1 VAPNFAAAK
10 NAYLGSGRSAGV
22 NWNYPSSRLAQEL
35 GSKTLADRF
44 RASAIADVQRG
55 ISGMSGLASGIS
67 GFASAAAVPV
77 AIGAVGGPIL
87 DMLFPAPANRSEQDE
102 LLRFREGYKNFR
114 YGPATPQ
121 RPRGTAHFSQ
131 SILNSIASA
140 SRDQAPASRGQVSTA
155 GAGPNGPN
163 PNAIVQGQ
171 DGIGEE
177 YRQRMNAYN
186 NQAILAR
193 QSLEGYDPSK
203 GPLPGAAQE
212 AQDQG
217 MDIWRG
223 LNASTKMVQP
233 GGAVGTFNPLMQ
245 GRGDVPSMEELWK
258 GMGGGAPTSGPGDE
272 AIKAAMAKGQYNAPA
287 GSPNPFGQPA
297 NSVPAPPQQQ
307 GNAISGAFAPAQ
319 AEAAKYTA
327 GATGMPNLPTT
338 PEAQQRTPSTDFLDS
353 KVGGLMKNVGF
364 GMLINKLYGF

>member
-1 VAPNFAAAK
+1 MFGNDFVNALKGGINTTGNVFNTLTSAARAATKGPYDDWLNAPTAQQ
-10 NAYLGSGRSAGV
+10 LSGR
-22 NWNYPSSRLAQEL
+22 
-35 GSKTLADRF
+35 
-44 RASAIADVQRG
+44 RG
-55 ISGMSGLASGIS
+55 
-67 GFASAAAVPV
+67 
-77 AIGAVGGPIL
+77 
-87 DMLFPAPANRSEQDE
+87 Q
-102 LLRFREGYKNFR
+102 
-114 YGPATPQ
+114 TP
-121 RPRGTAHFSQ
+121 
-131 SILNSIASA
+131 A
-140 SRDQAPASRGQVSTA
+140 SRGQTPASRGQVSTA

-186 NQAILAR
+186 NQVLLAR

-223 LNASTKMVQP
+223 LHAGTKMVQP

-258 GMGGGAPTSGPGDE
+258 GMGGGAPTSGPSDE

-338 PEAQQRTPSTDFLDS
+338 PEAQNPGTNFLDYAMKS
-353 KVGGLMKNVGF
+353 PWGDALKNTLGGMF
-364 GMLINKLYGF
+364 INKVQGL

>member
-1 VAPNFAAAK
+1 MFGNDFVNALKGGINTTGNVFNTLTSAARAATKGPYDDWLNAPTAQQ
-10 NAYLGSGRSAGV
+10 LSGR
-22 NWNYPSSRLAQEL
+22 
-35 GSKTLADRF
+35 
-44 RASAIADVQRG
+44 RG
-55 ISGMSGLASGIS
+55 
-67 GFASAAAVPV
+67 
-77 AIGAVGGPIL
+77 
-87 DMLFPAPANRSEQDE
+87 Q
-102 LLRFREGYKNFR
+102 
-114 YGPATPQ
+114 TP
-121 RPRGTAHFSQ
+121 
-131 SILNSIASA
+131 A
-140 SRDQAPASRGQVSTA
+140 SRGQPPASRGQVSTA

-186 NQAILAR
+186 NQVLLAR

-223 LNASTKMVQP
+223 LHAGTKMVQP

-258 GMGGGAPTSGPGDE
+258 GMGGGAPTSGPSDE

-327 GATGMPNLPTT
+327 GATGMPNFPTT
-338 PEAQQRTPSTDFLDS
+338 PEAQTPGTNFLDS
-353 KVGGLMKNVGF
+353 AMKSPWGDALKNTLGGMF
-364 GMLINKLYGF
+364 INRVQNF

>member
-1 VAPNFAAAK
+1 MFGNDFVNALKGGINTTGKILSPIGQGALDTITSAARATTKGPYDDWLNAPTAQQ
-10 NAYLGSGRSAGV
+10 LSGRRNFGPDYKQKELAAG
-22 NWNYPSSRLAQEL
+22 Q
-35 GSKTLADRF
+35 
-44 RASAIADVQRG
+44 
-55 ISGMSGLASGIS
+55 
-67 GFASAAAVPV
+67 AA
-77 AIGAVGGPIL
+77 
-87 DMLFPAPANRSEQDE
+87 E
-102 LLRFREGYKNFR
+102 NFR
-114 YGPATPQ
+114 
-121 RPRGTAHFSQ
+121 RGAGF
-131 SILNSIASA
+131 
-140 SRDQAPASRGQVSTA
+140 PGQVSTA

-177 YRQRMNAYN
+177 YRQRMTAYN

-258 GMGGGAPTSGPGDE
+258 GIGGGAPTSGPGDE

-338 PEAQQRTPSTDFLDS
+338 PEAQTPGTNFLDS
-353 KVGGLMKNVGF
+353 AMKSPWGDALKNTLGAMF
-364 GMLINKLYGF
+364 INKVQNF

>member
-1 VAPNFAAAK
+1 MFGNDFVNALKGGINTTGNVFNTLTSAARAATKGPYDDWLNAPTAQQ
-10 NAYLGSGRSAGV
+10 LSGR
-22 NWNYPSSRLAQEL
+22 
-35 GSKTLADRF
+35 
-44 RASAIADVQRG
+44 RG
-55 ISGMSGLASGIS
+55 
-67 GFASAAAVPV
+67 
-77 AIGAVGGPIL
+77 
-87 DMLFPAPANRSEQDE
+87 Q
-102 LLRFREGYKNFR
+102 
-114 YGPATPQ
+114 TP
-121 RPRGTAHFSQ
+121 
-131 SILNSIASA
+131 A
-140 SRDQAPASRGQVSTA
+140 SRGQTPASRGQPPASRGQVSTA

-186 NQAILAR
+186 NQVLLAR

-223 LNASTKMVQP
+223 LHAGTKMVQP

-258 GMGGGAPTSGPGDE
+258 GMGGGAPTSGPSDE

-327 GATGMPNLPTT
+327 GATGMPNFPTT
-338 PEAQQRTPSTDFLDS
+338 PEAQTPGTNFLDS
-353 KVGGLMKNVGF
+353 AMKSPWGDALKNTLGGMF
-364 GMLINKLYGF
+364 INRVQNF

>member
-1 VAPNFAAAK
+1 MFGNDFVNALKGGINTTGKILSPIGQGALDTITSAARATTKGPYDDWLNAPTAQQ
-10 NAYLGSGRSAGV
+10 LSGR
-22 NWNYPSSRLAQEL
+22 R
-35 GSKTLADRF
+35 
-44 RASAIADVQRG
+44 
-55 ISGMSGLASGIS
+55 
-67 GFASAAAVPV
+67 
-77 AIGAVGGPIL
+77 
-87 DMLFPAPANRSEQDE
+87 
-102 LLRFREGYKNFR
+102 NFR
-114 YGPATPQ
+114 PDYKQKELAAGQAAENF
-121 RPRGTAHFSQ
+121 RRGAGF
-131 SILNSIASA
+131 
-140 SRDQAPASRGQVSTA
+140 PGQVSTA

-258 GMGGGAPTSGPGDE
+258 GIGGGAPTSGPGDE

-338 PEAQQRTPSTDFLDS
+338 PEAQNPGTNFLDYAMKS
-353 KVGGLMKNVGF
+353 PWGDALKNTLGAMFIDKVQGR
-364 GMLINKLYGF
+364 

>member
-1 VAPNFAAAK
+1 MFGNDFVNALKGGINTTGNVFNTLTSAARAATKGPYDDWLNAPTAQQ
-10 NAYLGSGRSAGV
+10 LSGRRNFGPDYKQKELAAG
-22 NWNYPSSRLAQEL
+22 Q
-35 GSKTLADRF
+35 
-44 RASAIADVQRG
+44 
-55 ISGMSGLASGIS
+55 
-67 GFASAAAVPV
+67 AA
-77 AIGAVGGPIL
+77 
-87 DMLFPAPANRSEQDE
+87 E
-102 LLRFREGYKNFR
+102 NFR
-114 YGPATPQ
+114 
-121 RPRGTAHFSQ
+121 RGAGF
-131 SILNSIASA
+131 
-140 SRDQAPASRGQVSTA
+140 PGQVSTA

-177 YRQRMNAYN
+177 YRQRMTAYN

-258 GMGGGAPTSGPGDE
+258 GIGGGAPTSGPGDE

-338 PEAQQRTPSTDFLDS
+338 PEAQNPGTNFLDYAMKS
-353 KVGGLMKNVGF
+353 PWGDALKNTLGAMFIDKVQGR
-364 GMLINKLYGF
+364 

>member
-1 VAPNFAAAK
+1 MFGNDFVNALKGAINDVTTLTKGPYDDWLNAPTAQQ
-10 NAYLGSGRSAGV
+10 LSGRRNFGPNHKQKELAAGQSA
-22 NWNYPSSRLAQEL
+22 E
-35 GSKTLADRF
+35 
-44 RASAIADVQRG
+44 
-55 ISGMSGLASGIS
+55 
-67 GFASAAAVPV
+67 
-77 AIGAVGGPIL
+77 
-87 DMLFPAPANRSEQDE
+87 
-102 LLRFREGYKNFR
+102 NFR
-114 YGPATPQ
+114 
-121 RPRGTAHFSQ
+121 RGAGF
-131 SILNSIASA
+131 
-140 SRDQAPASRGQVSTA
+140 PGQVSTA

-193 QSLEGYDPSK
+193 QSLQGYDPSK

-223 LNASTKMVQP
+223 LHAGTKMVQP

-258 GMGGGAPTSGPGDE
+258 GMGGGAPTSGPDDE
-272 AIKAAMAKGQYNAPA
+272 AIKAAMAKGQYHAAA
-287 GSPNPFGQPA
+287 GSPKPFGQPV
-297 NSVPAPPQQQ
+297 NTLPAPPQEQS
-307 GNAISGAFAPAQ
+307 NAVSRAFAPAQ

-327 GATGMPNLPTT
+327 GATGMPNFPTT
-338 PEAQQRTPSTDFLDS
+338 PEAQTPGTNFLDYAMKS
-353 KVGGLMKNVGF
+353 PWGDALKNTLGGMFDNRVQDLRF
-364 GMLINKLYGF
+364 

>member
-1 VAPNFAAAK
+1 MAFPGQSTPAPKYKGAQWTPGSAARLNKAWPQDITRTPGGNFGWSSGGGTRSSIP
-10 NAYLGSGRSAGV
+10 AY
-22 NWNYPSSRLAQEL
+22 
-35 GSKTLADRF
+35 T
-44 RASAIADVQRG
+44 DVQGNLYDAVTGRLLEKPLYSGEQAKTDWNNYARANG
-55 ISGMSGLASGIS
+55 IAST
-67 GFASAAAVPV
+67 
-77 AIGAVGGPIL
+77 
-87 DMLFPAPANRSEQDE
+87 PAPRA
-102 LLRFREGYKNFR
+102 
-114 YGPATPQ
+114 
-121 RPRGTAHFSQ
+121 
-131 SILNSIASA
+131 
-140 SRDQAPASRGQVSTA
+140 QVSTA

-193 QSLEGYDPSK
+193 QSLQGYDPSK

-223 LNASTKMVQP
+223 LHAGTKMVQP

-258 GMGGGAPTSGPGDE
+258 GMGGGAPTSGPDDE
-272 AIKAAMAKGQYNAPA
+272 AIKAAMAKGQYHAAA
-287 GSPNPFGQPA
+287 GSPNPFGQPV
-297 NSVPAPPQQQ
+297 NTLPAPPQERS
-307 GNAISGAFAPAQ
+307 NAVSDPFAPAQ
-319 AEAAKYTA
+319 AKAAENTA

-338 PEAQQRTPSTDFLDS
+338 PEAQQRTPGTDFLDS

-364 GMLINKLYGF
+364 GMLINKMYGF

>member
-1 VAPNFAAAK
+1 MAFPGQSTPKPKYKGAQWTPSSAARLNAAWENSSTNTPGGNFAW
-10 NAYLGSGRSAGV
+10 YSGYGTRSAMPA
-22 NWNYPSSRLAQEL
+22 Y
-35 GSKTLADRF
+35 T
-44 RASAIADVQRG
+44 DVQGNIYDAVTGRLLKKPSY
-55 ISGMSGLASGIS
+55 SGQQAETDWNNY
-67 GFASAAAVPV
+67 AR
-77 AIGAVGGPIL
+77 
-87 DMLFPAPANRSEQDE
+87 AN
-102 LLRFREGYKNFR
+102 G
-114 YGPATPQ
+114 
-121 RPRGTAHFSQ
+121 
-131 SILNSIASA
+131 IASTP
-140 SRDQAPASRGQVSTA
+140 APASRDQVSTA
-155 GAGPNGPN
+155 GAGPNGSN

-177 YRQRMNAYN
+177 YRQRMTAYN

-258 GMGGGAPTSGPGDE
+258 GIGGGAPTSGPSDE

-338 PEAQQRTPSTDFLDS
+338 PEAQNPGTNFLDYAMKS
-353 KVGGLMKNVGF
+353 PWGDALKNTLGGMF
-364 GMLINKLYGF
+364 INKVQGL

>member
-1 VAPNFAAAK
+1 MFGNDFVNALKGGINTTGNVFNTLTSAARAATKGPYDDWLNAPTAQQ
-10 NAYLGSGRSAGV
+10 LSGR
-22 NWNYPSSRLAQEL
+22 
-35 GSKTLADRF
+35 
-44 RASAIADVQRG
+44 RG
-55 ISGMSGLASGIS
+55 
-67 GFASAAAVPV
+67 
-77 AIGAVGGPIL
+77 
-87 DMLFPAPANRSEQDE
+87 Q
-102 LLRFREGYKNFR
+102 
-114 YGPATPQ
+114 TP
-121 RPRGTAHFSQ
+121 
-131 SILNSIASA
+131 A
-140 SRDQAPASRGQVSTA
+140 SRGQTPASRGQVSTA

-186 NQAILAR
+186 NQVLLAR

-223 LNASTKMVQP
+223 LHAGTKMVQP

-258 GMGGGAPTSGPGDE
+258 GMGGGAPTSGPSDE

-327 GATGMPNLPTT
+327 GATGMPNFPTT
-338 PEAQQRTPSTDFLDS
+338 PEAQTPGTNFLDS
-353 KVGGLMKNVGF
+353 AMKSPWGDALKNTLGAMFIDRVQGR
-364 GMLINKLYGF
+364 

>member
-1 VAPNFAAAK
+1 MFGNDFVNALKGGINTTGKILSPIGQGALDTITSAARATTKGPYDDWLNAPTAQQ
-10 NAYLGSGRSAGV
+10 LSGRRNFGPDYKQKELAAG
-22 NWNYPSSRLAQEL
+22 Q
-35 GSKTLADRF
+35 
-44 RASAIADVQRG
+44 
-55 ISGMSGLASGIS
+55 
-67 GFASAAAVPV
+67 AA
-77 AIGAVGGPIL
+77 
-87 DMLFPAPANRSEQDE
+87 E
-102 LLRFREGYKNFR
+102 NFR
-114 YGPATPQ
+114 
-121 RPRGTAHFSQ
+121 RGAGF
-131 SILNSIASA
+131 
-140 SRDQAPASRGQVSTA
+140 PGQVSTA

-186 NQAILAR
+186 KQASLAR

-287 GSPNPFGQPA
+287 GSPNPFG

>member
-1 VAPNFAAAK
+1 MAFPGQSTPKPKYKGAQ
-10 NAYLGSGRSAGV
+10 
-22 NWNYPSSRLAQEL
+22 WTPSSTERLNEAWGGDTSKAASYGGYGWSSQKGTRSQIPSYDDAQGNTYDAVTGRL
-35 GSKTLADRF
+35 LTKPFYSGQQAQTDWNNYA
-44 RASAIADVQRG
+44 RANG
-55 ISGMSGLASGIS
+55 
-67 GFASAAAVPV
+67 
-77 AIGAVGGPIL
+77 
-87 DMLFPAPANRSEQDE
+87 
-102 LLRFREGYKNFR
+102 
-114 YGPATPQ
+114 
-121 RPRGTAHFSQ
+121 
-131 SILNSIASA
+131 IAST
-140 SRDQAPASRGQVSTA
+140 PASRGQVSTA

-258 GMGGGAPTSGPGDE
+258 GMGGGAPT
-272 AIKAAMAKGQYNAPA
+272 
-287 GSPNPFGQPA
+287 
-297 NSVPAPPQQQ
+297 
-307 GNAISGAFAPAQ
+307 
-319 AEAAKYTA
+319 
-327 GATGMPNLPTT
+327 
-338 PEAQQRTPSTDFLDS
+338 
-353 KVGGLMKNVGF
+353 
-364 GMLINKLYGF
+364 

>member
-1 VAPNFAAAK
+1 MAPGSLRNFGPNYKQKELEAATGQA
-10 NAYLGSGRSAGV
+10 
-22 NWNYPSSRLAQEL
+22 NYKGAQWTPSSTARLNAAW
-35 GSKTLADRF
+35 GHKVSDTL
-44 RASAIADVQRG
+44 IN
-55 ISGMSGLASGIS
+55 SGVGWR
-67 GFASAAAVPV
+67 
-77 AIGAVGGPIL
+77 GGPTSSKIPSYSDAQGNTYDAVTGRL
-87 DMLFPAPANRSEQDE
+87 LQKPFYSGQQAETDWNNYARAN
-102 LLRFREGYKNFR
+102 G
-114 YGPATPQ
+114 
-121 RPRGTAHFSQ
+121 
-131 SILNSIASA
+131 IASTP
-140 SRDQAPASRGQVSTA
+140 APASRGQVSTA

-186 NQAILAR
+186 NQARIAR

>member
-1 VAPNFAAAK
+1 MFGNDFVNALKGGINTTGVARGNPYSPRNMFGNDFV
-10 NAYLGSGRSAGV
+10 NALKGAINDVTTLTKGPYDDWLNAPTTQQLSGRRNVGPNPKQKELAAGQSA
-22 NWNYPSSRLAQEL
+22 E
-35 GSKTLADRF
+35 
-44 RASAIADVQRG
+44 
-55 ISGMSGLASGIS
+55 
-67 GFASAAAVPV
+67 
-77 AIGAVGGPIL
+77 
-87 DMLFPAPANRSEQDE
+87 
-102 LLRFREGYKNFR
+102 NFR
-114 YGPATPQ
+114 
-121 RPRGTAHFSQ
+121 RGAGF
-131 SILNSIASA
+131 
-140 SRDQAPASRGQVSTA
+140 PGQVSTA

-193 QSLEGYDPSK
+193 QSLQGYDPSK

-223 LNASTKMVQP
+223 LHAGTKMVQP

-258 GMGGGAPTSGPGDE
+258 GMGGGAPTSGPDDE
-272 AIKAAMAKGQYNAPA
+272 AIKAAMAKGQYHAAA
-287 GSPNPFGQPA
+287 GSPKPFGQPV
-297 NSVPAPPQQQ
+297 NTLPAPPQQQ
-307 GNAISGAFAPAQ
+307 GAAVSEPYAAAQ

-327 GATGMPNLPTT
+327 GATGMPNFPTT
-338 PEAQQRTPSTDFLDS
+338 PEAQTPGTNFLDYAMKS
-353 KVGGLMKNVGF
+353 PWGDALKNTLGGMFVNRVQDLRF
-364 GMLINKLYGF
+364 

>member
-1 VAPNFAAAK
+1 MAFPGQSTPAPKYKGAQ
-10 NAYLGSGRSAGV
+10 
-22 NWNYPSSRLAQEL
+22 WTPSSAARLGAAWGGKVSNDL
-35 GSKTLADRF
+35 NK
-44 RASAIADVQRG
+44 
-55 ISGMSGLASGIS
+55 S
-67 GFASAAAVPV
+67 GFGWARGGGTRSSIPVYGDAQGNTYDAVTGRLLAKPVYSDQQAKTDWNNYARANGIAST
-77 AIGAVGGPIL
+77 
-87 DMLFPAPANRSEQDE
+87 PAPRA
-102 LLRFREGYKNFR
+102 
-114 YGPATPQ
+114 
-121 RPRGTAHFSQ
+121 
-131 SILNSIASA
+131 
-140 SRDQAPASRGQVSTA
+140 QVSTA

-193 QSLEGYDPSK
+193 QSLQGYDPSK

-223 LNASTKMVQP
+223 LHAGTKMVQP

-258 GMGGGAPTSGPGDE
+258 GMGGGAPTSGPDDE
-272 AIKAAMAKGQYNAPA
+272 AIKAAMAKGQYHAAA
-287 GSPNPFGQPA
+287 GSPKPFGQPV
-297 NSVPAPPQQQ
+297 NTLPAPPQEQS
-307 GNAISGAFAPAQ
+307 NAVSGAFAPAQ
-319 AEAAKYTA
+319 AKAAENTA

-338 PEAQQRTPSTDFLDS
+338 PEAQQRTPGTDFLDS

-364 GMLINKLYGF
+364 GMLINKMYGF

>member
-1 VAPNFAAAK
+1 MFGNDFVNALKGGINTTGKILSPIGQGALDTITSAARATTKGPYDDWLNAPTAQQ
-10 NAYLGSGRSAGV
+10 LSGRRNFGPDYKQKELAAG
-22 NWNYPSSRLAQEL
+22 Q
-35 GSKTLADRF
+35 
-44 RASAIADVQRG
+44 
-55 ISGMSGLASGIS
+55 
-67 GFASAAAVPV
+67 AA
-77 AIGAVGGPIL
+77 
-87 DMLFPAPANRSEQDE
+87 E
-102 LLRFREGYKNFR
+102 NFR
-114 YGPATPQ
+114 
-121 RPRGTAHFSQ
+121 RGAGF
-131 SILNSIASA
+131 
-140 SRDQAPASRGQVSTA
+140 PGQVSTA

-177 YRQRMNAYN
+177 YRQRMTAYN
-186 NQAILAR
+186 KQAILAR

-258 GMGGGAPTSGPGDE
+258 GIGGGAPTSGPGDE

-319 AEAAKYTA
+319 AEAAKNTA